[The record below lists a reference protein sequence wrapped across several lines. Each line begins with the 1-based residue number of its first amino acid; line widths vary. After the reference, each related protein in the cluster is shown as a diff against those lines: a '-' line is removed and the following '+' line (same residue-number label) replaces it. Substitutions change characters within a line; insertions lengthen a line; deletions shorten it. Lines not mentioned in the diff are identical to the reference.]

1 MAATRDKG
9 HTFLRVLTIL
19 ERVVEVETAT
29 TPSALA
35 SHLGLPK
42 ASAYRLC
49 QLLEQEQLLTRDLD
63 GSGLVAGPRLRRLA
77 INVLGS
83 HSLRAARQAI
93 LESVAAEIGE
103 TCNITVPDGTSM
115 VYQDR
120 VESAWPLRIQLPVG
134 SRVPLHCTAS
144 GKLFLSSLPSARRRR
159 LVARIAL
166 EPHTAN
172 TITEPT
178 ALEAALKR
186 IRSDGVGID
195 DEEFL
200 DGMVAVAVPI
210 KDPQGR
216 LCATLA
222 THGPAQRMSVARARA
237 HIPTLQRAAA
247 ELSATL
253 SGADG
258 PGGANDHA
266 APENA
271 PDADA
276 GRPER
281 PLGGAH

>member
-9 HTFLRVLTIL
+9 HTFLRVLTII

-77 INVLGS
+77 VNVLGS
-83 HSLRAARQAI
+83 HGLSAVRQAI
-93 LESVAAEIGE
+93 LESIAEEIGE

-144 GKLFLSSLPSARRRR
+144 GKLFLSSLPAGRRRR
-159 LVARIAL
+159 LVARLDL

-172 TITEPT
+172 TITEPA
-178 ALEAALKR
+178 ALEAALRR
-186 IRSDGVGID
+186 IRSEAVGID

-200 DGMVAVAVPI
+200 EGMVAVAVPI

-222 THGPAQRMSVARARA
+222 THGPTPRMSLARARA
-237 HIPTLQRAAA
+237 HIPMLQRAAA

-253 SGADG
+253 SGADDA
-258 PGGANDHA
+258 GGADNPTARASA
-266 APENA
+266 A
-271 PDADA
+271 DADA
-276 GRPER
+276 SRPER
-281 PLGGAH
+281 P